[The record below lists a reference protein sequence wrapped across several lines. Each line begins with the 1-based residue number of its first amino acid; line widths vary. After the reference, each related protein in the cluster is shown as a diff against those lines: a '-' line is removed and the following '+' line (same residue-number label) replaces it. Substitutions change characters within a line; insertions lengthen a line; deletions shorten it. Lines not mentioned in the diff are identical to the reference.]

1 MTDNVV
7 ELENLKKE
15 IDKLSK
21 IHHITILKIIKSE
34 PSIVI
39 NENKNGVFL
48 NLSEIPLEIID
59 KLKSYC
65 EYLKSQDT
73 VSMQKM
79 NFNLICV
86 YSILKIICVD
96 DKFLE

>member
-15 IDKLSK
+15 IEKLSK

-65 EYLKSQDT
+65 EYLKSQDKQLNIVENEKT
-73 VSMQKM
+73 ELEVSY
-79 NFNLICV
+79 F
-86 YSILKIICVD
+86 
-96 DKFLE
+96 

>member
-7 ELENLKKE
+7 ELENLKKQIE
-15 IDKLSK
+15 KLSK

-65 EYLKSQDT
+65 EYLKSQDKELNILENENT
-73 VSMQKM
+73 ELEVSY
-79 NFNLICV
+79 F
-86 YSILKIICVD
+86 
-96 DKFLE
+96 

>member
-15 IDKLSK
+15 IEKSSK

-65 EYLKSQDT
+65 EYLKSQDKQLNMVENEKT
-73 VSMQKM
+73 ELEVSY
-79 NFNLICV
+79 F
-86 YSILKIICVD
+86 
-96 DKFLE
+96 

>member
-7 ELENLKKE
+7 ELENLKKQIE
-15 IDKLSK
+15 KLSK

-65 EYLKSQDT
+65 EYLKSQDKELNILENEKT
-73 VSMQKM
+73 ELEVSY
-79 NFNLICV
+79 F
-86 YSILKIICVD
+86 
-96 DKFLE
+96 

>member
-7 ELENLKKE
+7 ELENLKKQIE
-15 IDKLSK
+15 KLSK

-65 EYLKSQDT
+65 EYLKSQDKQLNIVENEKT
-73 VSMQKM
+73 ELEVSY
-79 NFNLICV
+79 F
-86 YSILKIICVD
+86 
-96 DKFLE
+96 